1 MFWSAEMNDKK
12 GIIYIMSTAVDGL
25 IKIGKTRTKQ
35 FTERM
40 RFLESN
46 GYRNVTGLKREFAI
60 EVDEY
65 GKKEIMLNTI
75 FDKSRIGDTELFA
88 LDRNIAIQLLSSFDG
103 KVIYPINENKDE
115 IFDTATENRESKLIQ
130 NDIYYFEKQKKSDN
144 RTVKV
149 SAKIDNGKWTIL
161 KGSVIGI
168 KEDKGVSQKARM
180 TRENMKFNEQGK
192 LLEDF
197 ELGECTPSFAGA
209 VIMNQSINGWTD
221 WYDKNGNQ
229 LDIYR
234 KKDETEN

>member
-1 MFWSAEMNDKK
+1 MSEEK
-12 GIIYIMSTAVDGL
+12 GIIYIMSTAVNGL
-25 IKIGKTRTKQ
+25 VKIGQTKTEQ
-35 FTERM
+35 YNERM

-46 GYRNVTGLKREFAI
+46 GYRNVTSLKREYAI
-60 EVDEY
+60 EVSEY
-65 GKKEIMLNTI
+65 KNKEKMLHEI
-75 FDKSRIGDTELFA
+75 FSKSRISDTELFA
-88 LDRNIAIQLLSSFDG
+88 LDKDIVLQLLSSFDG
-103 KVIYPINENKDE
+103 KVIFPVNENKEE
-115 IFDTATENRESKLIQ
+115 IFENATENRESKLIP
-130 NDIYYFEKQKKSDN
+130 NDTYYFEKQKKSDN

-149 SAKIDNGKWTIL
+149 SAKVDNGKWTIL
-161 KGSVIGI
+161 KGSIIGI

-180 TRENMKFNEQGK
+180 TRENIKFNDQGK

-197 ELGECTPSFAGA
+197 ELGQCSPSFAGA